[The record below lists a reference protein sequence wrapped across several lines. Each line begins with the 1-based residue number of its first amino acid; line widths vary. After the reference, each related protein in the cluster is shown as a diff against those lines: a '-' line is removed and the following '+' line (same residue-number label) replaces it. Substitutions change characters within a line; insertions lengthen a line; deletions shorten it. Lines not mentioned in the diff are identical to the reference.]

1 MKRLSVMVLSMM
13 LLTGCGDSLYD
24 ESMKQA
30 KLAMANGEFAKA
42 KASFELALDEKP
54 DDPEAS
60 GVYEQ
65 LVVYENVQKEIE
77 NGQWDEALTKVEAL
91 KKAQNIEKSLKQSF
105 DELVNMAENGK
116 ENERVVSEKVET
128 IKGLVSEKNY
138 EAAQKLIDEMKQSEQ
153 LKVAYQLFSN
163 EVDQMSSEIQSG
175 IQQQAEAEKEVAV
188 REAEAVKRKAENESR
203 KVEYYSKL
211 DQIEMGMADLEY
223 IYEQGTTVEVR
234 EAESE
239 RYKRWD
245 DALNEIYGVLKK
257 QLPSNEME
265 QLRKAQRKWITY
277 RDESAESAAASYEG
291 GSWASVQYVSTQA
304 ELTKQRCY
312 ELVDRYMK

>member
-1 MKRLSVMVLSMM
+1 MKRLSFMVLAVM
-13 LLTGCGDSLYD
+13 LLAGCGNSLYD

-30 KLAMANGEFAKA
+30 KLAMANGEFDKA
-42 KASFELALDEKP
+42 KASFELALEEKP

-65 LVVYENVQKEIE
+65 LVVYESVQKAIE
-77 NGQWDEALTKVEAL
+77 NGQWDEALTKVEGL
-91 KKAQNIEKSLKQSF
+91 KKAKNIEKNLKQSL
-105 DELVNMAENGK
+105 DELVKTAEAGK
-116 ENERVVSEKVET
+116 ENERIVSEKVED

-138 EAAQKLIDEMKQSEQ
+138 EAAQKLIDEIKQNEQ
-153 LKVAYQLFSN
+153 LKVAYQQFSG
-163 EVDQMSSEIQSG
+163 EVDRLSSEIQSG
-175 IQQQAEAEKEVAV
+175 IQHQAEAEKEVAIQ
-188 REAEAVKRKAENESR
+188 EAEAVKQKATNESR

-211 DQIEMGMADLEY
+211 EQIETGMADLEY

-245 DALNEIYGVLKK
+245 DALNEIYGVLKQ

-265 QLRKAQRKWITY
+265 QLRTAQRKWITY
-277 RDESAESAAASYEG
+277 RDESAESAAASFEG

-304 ELTKQRCY
+304 DLTKERCY

>member
-1 MKRLSVMVLSMM
+1 MKRLSVIVLFVM
-13 LLTGCGDSLYD
+13 LLTGCGDSLYE

-60 GVYEQ
+60 GIYEQ
-65 LVVYENVQKEIE
+65 LVVYENVQKAIE
-77 NGQWDEALTKVEAL
+77 NGQWDEALTKVEGL
-91 KKAQNIEKSLKQSF
+91 KKKKNIEKSLKQSF
-105 DELVNMAENGK
+105 DELVRMAENGK
-116 ENERVVSEKVET
+116 ENERVVAEKVET

-138 EAAQKLIDEMKQSEQ
+138 ESAQKLIDEMKQNEQ
-153 LKVAYQLFSN
+153 LKVAYHLFSS
-163 EVDQMSSEIQSG
+163 EVDQLSSEIQSG
-175 IQQQAEAEKEVAV
+175 IQQQAEAKKEVAV
-188 REAEAVKRKAENESR
+188 REAEAVKQKAENGSR

-211 DQIEMGMADLEY
+211 EQTEMGMADLEY

-234 EAESE
+234 EAESK

-245 DALNEIYGVLKK
+245 DALNEIYGALKQ

>member
-1 MKRLSVMVLSMM
+1 MKRLSVMVLSIM

-24 ESMKQA
+24 ESMKQG

-163 EVDQMSSEIQSG
+163 EVDQVSSEIQSG

-265 QLRKAQRKWITY
+265 QLRKAQRKWVTY

>member
-105 DELVNMAENGK
+105 DELVKTAENGK

-138 EAAQKLIDEMKQSEQ
+138 EAAQKLIDEMKQNEQ
-153 LKVAYQLFSN
+153 LKVAYQLFSS

-175 IQQQAEAEKEVAV
+175 IQQQAEAKKEVAV
-188 REAEAVKRKAENESR
+188 REAEAVKRKTENESR

-239 RYKRWD
+239 RYKGWD

-277 RDESAESAAASYEG
+277 RDESAESTAASYEG